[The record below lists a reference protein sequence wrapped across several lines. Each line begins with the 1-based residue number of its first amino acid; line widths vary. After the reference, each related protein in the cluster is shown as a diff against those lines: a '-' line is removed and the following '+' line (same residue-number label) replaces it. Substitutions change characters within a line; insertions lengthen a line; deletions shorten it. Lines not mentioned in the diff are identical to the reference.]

1 MSRASRGGL
10 TLKSGKIG
18 RVNCLRQQM
27 TMPGERI
34 NINLSGKVRLE
45 TLRERDVFRINA
57 HLGIFWT
64 PLRWLW
70 SGFPDYLKDGP
81 NATNTSPTFF
91 DKNWSKYGIGCYGS
105 DTTSSL
111 MDQHWKDNVL
121 RIFNE
126 WFKHPEN
133 SDITGWPDDGPAAV
147 PLSKIWSRCRYNKDP
162 GEVGDYQVNSTTAFD
177 VRDLAATQARFRS
190 AMKRDVMTYNRW
202 MELINDTYRGADAS
216 REVDQVPLM
225 IDQVDVGVNPRD
237 MPASDGAGLGQ
248 WQSMYDFGVNHSV
261 RGFTAPEHGILCY
274 MLTVRFGSI
283 IEGRNPLGY
292 QSYDWHVMTADPEYL
307 SAAEPTPVNTSDV
320 AMTDTSTLLGYAGAG
335 WEWRCD
341 HDVIGSRIDEMD
353 SFPYMRIPTT
363 QAEAKDATRIK
374 NAFRSQRLGD
384 YVADI
389 YIKED
394 CIQPIGTAMD
404 SYFAGMLDHT
414 KGQGQSNDEFPK
426 QGKML

>member
-18 RVNCLRQQM
+18 RVNCLRQQL

-34 NINLSGKVRLE
+34 NMSLQGKVRLE

-70 SGFPDYLKDGP
+70 EGFPDYLKDGP
-81 NATNTSPTFF
+81 NATNTSPQIF
-91 DKNWSKYGIGCYGS
+91 DQNWSKYGIGCYGGS
-105 DTTSSL
+105 TTSSL
-111 MDQHWKDNVL
+111 LDQHWRDNVL
-121 RIFNE
+121 RVYNE
-126 WFKHPEN
+126 WYKFPEN
-133 SDITGWPDDGPAAV
+133 ADITTWDADGGKAV
-147 PLSKIWSRCRYNKDP
+147 PLAKNWSRCRYTKDP
-162 GEVGDYQVNSTTAFD
+162 DGTSDYTSPTLD
-177 VRDLAATQARFRS
+177 VRDIARTQATFRS
-190 AMKRDVMTYNRW
+190 AMKRDILSYNRW
-202 MELINDTYRGADAS
+202 MELVNDSYKGADAS

-225 IDQVDVGVNPRD
+225 IDQVEVGVNPRD
-237 MPASDGAGLGQ
+237 MPATDGMSLGQ
-248 WQSMYDFGVNHSV
+248 WQSMYDFGVNHQV

-292 QSYDWHVMTADPEYL
+292 ASFDWNVMTADPEYH
-307 SAAEPTPVNTSDV
+307 SADEPTGVFTNAV
-320 AMTDTSTLLGYAGAG
+320 AMTDTATLLGYLPSG
-335 WEWRCD
+335 WEWRSD
-341 HDVIGSRIDEMD
+341 HDVIGSRIDELD

-363 QAEAKDATRIK
+363 QQEAKDATRIK
-374 NAFRSQRLGD
+374 NAFRSARLGD

-404 SYFAGMLDHT
+404 SYFSGMVDEAV
-414 KGQGQSNDEFPK
+414 GVSNSNDEFPHGGK
-426 QGKML
+426 QL